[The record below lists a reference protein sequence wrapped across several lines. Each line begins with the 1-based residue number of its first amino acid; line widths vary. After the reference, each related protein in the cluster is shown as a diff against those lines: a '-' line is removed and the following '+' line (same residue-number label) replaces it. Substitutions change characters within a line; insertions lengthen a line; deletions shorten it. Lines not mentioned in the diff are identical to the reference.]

1 MDKGEPSLVPEWLR
15 SSGHASGGGSSNHLL
30 ISSSS
35 HSDSASLP
43 HNSRNKNSWNKSDV
57 DSVHSPFLDRSSSAN
72 SRRGSSNGSAKHP
85 YSSFNFNRS
94 QRDKDRSRDKDRISY
109 VDPWDLDTSLPLR
122 NILTGRDQDQ
132 LRRSHSMVTRKQADH
147 LSRGLSVGLKNGGG
161 SSSYN
166 GNGILHGPSI
176 GNSFLRTGFDKDFP
190 SLGAEEKHGG
200 QDVVR
205 VSSPCLGS
213 AVQSLPVGNSPLIG
227 GEGWTSAL
235 AEVPNVIEKACAGPL
250 TSPKANVVSIGSSTG
265 LNMAEALVQS
275 PARTLTPPHGSLK
288 TQRHEDLAIKQSRQL
303 IPVVP
308 SAQKCSIL
316 NSSDKSKTKQMVRA
330 GEICLAPSR
339 NSQQQPSV
347 LLGNVQSN
355 PSGQIKSEK
364 KLLVLKPA
372 RETGVAAVKESGSP
386 SSNPNSRPN
395 SSQLMNTAQSPQ
407 SATVRSTNNS
417 PREHK
422 GITSFTMTSGQT
434 IEKKPYLAQTQSR
447 HAFFSALKQKTIS
460 STNISTDPVNPS
472 TTRVSSSV
480 EEKVLTSK
488 ELVASDSS
496 SSQVTCGLE
505 VTQRNTIGFEAADTP
520 DEEEAE
526 FLRSLGWDENN
537 GEVEAL
543 TEEEIK
549 AFNEQYN
556 KLRPSLPQKLSI
568 IQEQESLRCFLS
580 FFHRRKRS
588 SSALK
593 RTRDHRNFSFV
604 HLTRKLAVKAAGILH
619 IVESGV

>member
-43 HNSRNKNSWNKSDV
+43 HNSRNKNSRSKSDV
-57 DSVHSPFLDRSSSAN
+57 DSVHSPFLDRSSSTN
-72 SRRGSSNGSAKHP
+72 SRRGSSNGSSKHP

-94 QRDKDRSRDKDRISY
+94 QRDKDRSRDKDRVSY
-109 VDPWDLDTSLPLR
+109 VDPWDLDTSIPLR

-161 SSSYN
+161 SSSSYN
-166 GNGILHGPSI
+166 GNGILHGP
-176 GNSFLRTGFDKDFP
+176 SFLRTGFDKDFP
-190 SLGAEEKHGG
+190 SLGTEEKHGG
-200 QDVVR
+200 QDLVR
-205 VSSPCLGS
+205 VSSPGLGS
-213 AVQSLPVGNSPLIG
+213 AVQSLPVGNSALIG

-235 AEVPNVIEKACAGPL
+235 AEVPNVIEKACAAPL
-250 TSPKANVVSIGSSTG
+250 TSPKANVVCIGSSTG
-265 LNMAEALVQS
+265 LNMAEALAQA
-275 PARTLTPPHGSLK
+275 PARTLTPPQGSGK
-288 TQRHEDLAIKQSRQL
+288 TQRFEDLAIKQSRQL

-308 SAQKCSIL
+308 SAPKSSIL

-330 GEICLAPSR
+330 GETCLAPSR
-339 NSQQQPSV
+339 NSQQHPSV

-355 PSGQIKSEK
+355 PTGQIKSEK
-364 KLLVLKPA
+364 KLLILKPA

-395 SSQLMNTAQSPQ
+395 SSQLMNTAQTPQ
-407 SATVRSTNNS
+407 STTVRSTNNS

-434 IEKKPYLAQTQSR
+434 VEKKPYFAQTQSR

-460 STNISTDPVNPS
+460 TNISTDPVNPS
-472 TTRVSSSV
+472 TTCVSSSV
-480 EEKVLTSK
+480 EEKVNSAK

-496 SSQVTCGLE
+496 SSQVTRGLE

-568 IQEQESLRCFLS
+568 IQEQESV
-580 FFHRRKRS
+580 
-588 SSALK
+588 
-593 RTRDHRNFSFV
+593 T
-604 HLTRKLAVKAAGILH
+604 
-619 IVESGV
+619 

>member
-15 SSGHASGGGSSNHLL
+15 SSGHASGGGSSNHLR

-43 HNSRNKNSWNKSDV
+43 HNSRNKNYRSKSDV
-57 DSVHSPFLDRSSSAN
+57 DSVRSSFLDRSSSTN

-85 YSSFNFNRS
+85 YSSFNFSRS
-94 QRDKDRSRDKDRISY
+94 QRDKDGSRDKDRVSH
-109 VDPWDLDTSLPLR
+109 VDPWDLDTSIPLR
-122 NILTGRDQDQ
+122 NILIGSDQDE

-147 LSRGLSVGLKNGGG
+147 FSRGLKNGGCS

-190 SLGAEEKHGG
+190 SLGTEDKHGG
-200 QDVVR
+200 QEVVR
-205 VSSPCLGS
+205 VSSPGLGS
-213 AVQSLPVGNSPLIG
+213 AVQSLPVGNSALIG

-235 AEVPNVIEKACAGPL
+235 AEVPNVIDKACAGPL

-265 LNMAEALVQS
+265 LNMAEALVQA
-275 PARTLTPPHGSLK
+275 PARTLTPPQGSVK

-308 SAQKCSIL
+308 SGPKCSIL

-330 GEICLAPSR
+330 GETCLAPSR
-339 NSQQQPSV
+339 NSQQHPSV
-347 LLGNVQSN
+347 PLGNVQSN
-355 PSGQIKSEK
+355 PSGQIKLEK
-364 KLLVLKPA
+364 KLLVLKPG
-372 RETGVAAVKESGSP
+372 RETGVAAVKESASP
-386 SSNPNSRPN
+386 VCNSNGRPN
-395 SSQLMNTAQSPQ
+395 SSQLMNTAQSTQ
-407 SATVRSTNNS
+407 SATVRSTNS

-422 GITSFTMTSGQT
+422 GITSFTMISGQT
-434 IEKKPYLAQTQSR
+434 IEKKPSLAQTQSR
-447 HAFFSALKQKTIS
+447 HAFYSTLKQKTI
-460 STNISTDPVNPS
+460 STNISTDPVSP
-472 TTRVSSSV
+472 TTTCVSSSV
-480 EEKVLTSK
+480 EEKVNRSK
-488 ELVASDSS
+488 ELVASDPS
-496 SSQVTCGLE
+496 SSQVTSGLE
-505 VTQRNTIGFEAADTP
+505 VPQRNIIGFEAADTP

-537 GEVEAL
+537 GKVEAL

-568 IQEQESLRCFLS
+568 TQEQER
-580 FFHRRKRS
+580 
-588 SSALK
+588 
-593 RTRDHRNFSFV
+593 V
-604 HLTRKLAVKAAGILH
+604 
-619 IVESGV
+619 

>member
-43 HNSRNKNSWNKSDV
+43 HNSRNKNSRSKSDV
-57 DSVHSPFLDRSSSAN
+57 DSVQSPFLDRSSSTN

-94 QRDKDRSRDKDRISY
+94 QRDKDRSRDKDRVSY
-109 VDPWDLDTSLPLR
+109 VDPWDLDTCIPLR

-147 LSRGLSVGLKNGGG
+147 LSRGVSVGLKNVGGST

-190 SLGAEEKHGG
+190 SLGTEEKHGG
-200 QDVVR
+200 LDVVR
-205 VSSPCLGS
+205 VSSPALGS
-213 AVQSLPVGNSPLIG
+213 AVQSLPVGNSALIG

-235 AEVPNVIEKACAGPL
+235 AEVPNVIEKACAGQL
-250 TSPKANVVSIGSSTG
+250 TSPKANVVSIGSSG
-265 LNMAEALVQS
+265 LNMAEALVQA
-275 PARTLTPPHGSLK
+275 PARTLTPPQGSVK
-288 TQRHEDLAIKQSRQL
+288 TQRFEDLAIKQSRQL

-308 SAQKCSIL
+308 SAPKSSIL

-330 GEICLAPSR
+330 GETCVAPSR
-339 NSQQQPSV
+339 NSQLHPSV

-372 RETGVAAVKESGSP
+372 RETGVAAVKESGST
-386 SSNPNSRPN
+386 SCNSNSRPN
-395 SSQLMNTAQSPQ
+395 SSQLMNTAQSIQ
-407 SATVRSTNNS
+407 SATVRSTNS
-417 PREHK
+417 PREQK
-422 GITSFTMTSGQT
+422 GITSFTMISGQT
-434 IEKKPYLAQTQSR
+434 IEKKPSQSR
-447 HAFFSALKQKTIS
+447 HAFYNALKQKTL
-460 STNISTDPVNPS
+460 STNISTDPVSPS
-472 TTRVSSSV
+472 TTCVSSSV
-480 EEKVLTSK
+480 EEKVNRSK
-488 ELVASDSS
+488 ELLASDPS
-496 SSQVTCGLE
+496 SSQVTSGLE
-505 VTQRNTIGFEAADTP
+505 VTQRNIIGFEAADIP

-556 KLRPSLPQKLSI
+556 KLRPSLHQKLSI
-568 IQEQESLRCFLS
+568 TQEQEM
-580 FFHRRKRS
+580 
-588 SSALK
+588 
-593 RTRDHRNFSFV
+593 V
-604 HLTRKLAVKAAGILH
+604 
-619 IVESGV
+619 

>member
-43 HNSRNKNSWNKSDV
+43 HNSRNKNSRSKSDV
-57 DSVHSPFLDRSSSAN
+57 DSVHSPFLDRSSSTN

-94 QRDKDRSRDKDRISY
+94 QREKDRSRDKDRVSY
-109 VDPWDLDTSLPLR
+109 VDPWDLDTSIPLR

-147 LSRGLSVGLKNGGG
+147 LSRGLSVSLKNGGG

-190 SLGAEEKHGG
+190 SLGTEEKHGG

-205 VSSPCLGS
+205 VSSPGLGS
-213 AVQSLPVGNSPLIG
+213 AVQSLPVGNSALIG

-235 AEVPNVIEKACAGPL
+235 AEVPIVIEKACAGPL
-250 TSPKANVVSIGSSTG
+250 ISPKANVVSIGSSTG
-265 LNMAEALVQS
+265 LNMAEALVQA
-275 PARTLTPPHGSLK
+275 PARTLTPPQGSVE
-288 TQRHEDLAIKQSRQL
+288 TQRLEDLAIKQSRQL

-308 SAQKCSIL
+308 SAPKSSIL

-330 GEICLAPSR
+330 GETCLAPSR
-339 NSQQQPSV
+339 NSQQHPSV

-355 PSGQIKSEK
+355 PNGQIKSEK

-372 RETGVAAVKESGSP
+372 RETGVATVKESGSP
-386 SSNPNSRPN
+386 ICNSNSRPN
-395 SSQLMNTAQSPQ
+395 SSQLMNTAQSTQ
-407 SATVRSTNNS
+407 STTVRSTNS

-422 GITSFTMTSGQT
+422 GITSFTMISGQT
-434 IEKKPYLAQTQSR
+434 IEKKPSLAQTQSR
-447 HAFFSALKQKTIS
+447 HAFYSALKQKTIS
-460 STNISTDPVNPS
+460 TNVSTDPVTPS
-472 TTRVSSSV
+472 TTCVSSSV
-480 EEKVLTSK
+480 EEMVNRSK
-488 ELVASDSS
+488 ELVASDLS
-496 SSQVTCGLE
+496 SSQVTSGLE
-505 VTQRNTIGFEAADTP
+505 VTQRNIIGFEAAVTP

-568 IQEQESLRCFLS
+568 TQEQER
-580 FFHRRKRS
+580 
-588 SSALK
+588 
-593 RTRDHRNFSFV
+593 V
-604 HLTRKLAVKAAGILH
+604 
-619 IVESGV
+619 